1 MIKSS
6 KEKKQSS
13 DYIPINLILISCSVT
28 DEKMEKPK
36 MEVVNVVFFFVFFL
50 EFSRTQVSPLFP
62 VSYLLMAL
70 GEVLLRT
77 SCSYNLQCQGSRL

>member
-1 MIKSS
+1 MQRNRRENGKT
-6 KEKKQSS
+6 KDGGGQ
-13 DYIPINLILISCSVT
+13 CC
-28 DEKMEKPK
+28 
-36 MEVVNVVFFFVFFL
+36 FFFFFFL

>member
-36 MEVVNVVFFFVFFL
+36 MEVVNVVFFVFFL

-70 GEVLLRT
+70 WEVLLRT